1 MHLWERQR
9 ESRAGVAIVS
19 GLAPVAVGLVC
30 ATALLLARAADR
42 DLRLALVTVVAGG
55 VSIVTRL
62 NPLWLLA
69 GAAALGLAGAFG

>member
-1 MHLWERQR
+1 
-9 ESRAGVAIVS
+9 
-19 GLAPVAVGLVC
+19 
-30 ATALLLARAADR
+30 
-42 DLRLALVTVVAGG
+42 LVTVVAGG